1 MCTPTPTP
9 KVCLVPAPTGFA
21 EVVEGLHGDQRGSRL
36 EAEVVDREP
45 EEQIHRY
52 MRLVT
57 RLHADNATHERQIE
71 EVRIAAT

>member
-1 MCTPTPTP
+1 
-9 KVCLVPAPTGFA
+9 
-21 EVVEGLHGDQRGSRL
+21 VEGLHGDQRGSRL

-45 EEQIHRY
+45 EERIHRS